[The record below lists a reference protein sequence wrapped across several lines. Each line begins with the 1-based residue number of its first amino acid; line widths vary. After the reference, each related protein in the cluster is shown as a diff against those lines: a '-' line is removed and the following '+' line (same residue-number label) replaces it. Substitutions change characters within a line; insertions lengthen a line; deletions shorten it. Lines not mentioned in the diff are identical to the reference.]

1 MADCHGSKSIRY
13 IGAVNM
19 QLDRIGE
26 NCGDM
31 SRERRRK
38 PLQTKDLRHCQVGGI
53 FVGYSSGLPNMTV
66 VGTRIMGVLL
76 FCEGGRGVQ

>member
-13 IGAVNM
+13 IGVVNM

-38 PLQTKDLRHCQVGGI
+38 PLQTKDLRHCQVGGD
-53 FVGYSSGLPNMTV
+53 FWGYSSRQPNMTV

-76 FCEGGRGVQ
+76 FCRGGRGMQ